1 MDNNQWTDRTQK
13 AEWQTMKLSFYGK
26 VSSLVQVGNGKTL
39 VSTAD
44 PGEYK
49 KVPVQG

>member
-1 MDNNQWTDRTQK
+1 MEHNMQIDLTPK
-13 AEWQTMKLSFYGK
+13 ATWQPMTLSFYGK
-26 VSSLVQVGNGKTL
+26 VSTLVQVGNGKTIIC
-39 VSTAD
+39 TGD